1 MQSCCFV
8 NIWAIGPLSNPNEF
22 GYFFLKLASE
32 NKYILSMFLFGF
44 YLDRRSIVVSLR
56 LPFHLIIYIILCD
69 PPLFK
74 KKTPLRP
81 AVKPTPHGPWCGL
94 CRVSV
99 QVPGG
104 SVPFQRQR
112 VRFESYF
119 GGNLAPTEPALG
131 HGLSTVSGTWR
142 TFCSSLC

>member
-1 MQSCCFV
+1 MQSVDRANAFLCGEASTLQSCCFV

-74 KKTPLRP
+74 KKN
-81 AVKPTPHGPWCGL
+81 PTASGSKANATRTLVWSVSGL
-94 CRVSV
+94 CSGAWRFSTISV
-99 QVPGG
+99 TKSAV
-104 SVPFQRQR
+104 
-112 VRFESYF
+112 
-119 GGNLAPTEPALG
+119 
-131 HGLSTVSGTWR
+131 
-142 TFCSSLC
+142 